1 MTVEQAYQACRGIAR
16 RQARNF
22 YFAFLAL
29 PAPKRNAICAVYA
42 FMRHADDISDDES
55 LPLPERRARMAVWRA
70 AWRHH
75 AETGSFK
82 GAPDPVF
89 LALNDG
95 RLRFRIP
102 LRLLDQLVEGTAM
115 DLQEEALQQKG
126 LQEEGLQEEGLQKS
140 LRAEAPHEEARRR
153 EHHLSQTFADF
164 DELRR
169 YCYLVASVVGLV
181 CIRIFEYSSPQAEAL
196 AEELGLAFQLTNIL
210 RDVREDAE
218 RGRVYLPVD
227 ELARHGLTPVSLA
240 AEAQTGAPPSA
251 ATRAML
257 HEQAERAERFYQAGT
272 RLLPLIAPDS
282 RPALWVLMTI
292 YHRLLGRIRQAQYD
306 VFTERR
312 SVPTW
317 QKLLL
322 LARGLA
328 RTFIA
333 RLRRQ
338 PGPQPA
344 AAPTGTHR
352 RIAIVGAGV
361 AGLSAACALADSGYS
376 VTLFERRP
384 YVGGRAC
391 SYPHPGSGQVIDNC
405 QHILLGCCTNLTH
418 LLTRVGR
425 ADAVAWTRTLTYIEP
440 GGRRSVIR
448 PTLLPAPFASAP
460 SFLRARCFSFADK
473 RAIAHGLRQFLR
485 GYPAD
490 LPGTESFLSWAR
502 RHRQTPRALQ
512 RFWEP
517 ILQSALNDDLDR
529 VSVHYAG
536 KVLRDSFLN
545 SPQAGRIG
553 VPLLPLSEMYS
564 GATAYLQARGGSVL
578 LRTGV
583 ERIEQTSDGWR
594 VHTGDPAT
602 PQAFDDIVLALPFEA
617 TRSLLPGLP
626 EGADRDQLQQT
637 LLQFQHV
644 PLAGIHLWFDREITE
659 LPHAVLLDSTIQWM
673 YQRDKLDPAQAGH
686 GSASHLELVVSVAH
700 SLVPMSQP
708 DIVQLALEEL
718 ALFFPA
724 VREATLLKAVVT
736 KELRATFSVPPGLD
750 ARRPSARTAWPGLY
764 LAGDWTDTGWPA
776 TMEGAARS
784 GFLAAEA
791 LSGTRHLVP
800 DLPPRGF
807 MRLFG

>member
-1 MTVEQAYQACRGIAR
+1 MTVEQAYRICRGIAR

-55 LPLPERRARMAVWRA
+55 LPRPERRARMSAWRA

-75 AETGSFK
+75 AETGSFLDTNA
-82 GAPDPVF
+82 APDPVF
-89 LALNDG
+89 LALNDA
-95 RLRFRIP
+95 RLHFRIP
-102 LRLLDQLVEGTAM
+102 LDLLEQLVEGTAM
-115 DLQEEALQQKG
+115 DLREEHDA
-126 LQEEGLQEEGLQKS
+126 
-140 LRAEAPHEEARRR
+140 A
-153 EHHLSQTFADF
+153 QTFADF
-164 DELRR
+164 DALRR

-181 CIRIFEYSSPQAEAL
+181 CIRIFEYSSPAAEKL

-227 ELARHGLTPVSLA
+227 ELARHGLTPATLA
-240 AEAQTGAPPSA
+240 AQAQTGAAPTP

-257 HEQAERAERFYQAGT
+257 AEQAARAERFYQAGA

-292 YHRLLGRIRQAQYD
+292 YHRLLGRIRQAQYN
-306 VFTERR
+306 VFTERL

-328 RTFIA
+328 RTFVA

-338 PGPQPA
+338 PTPQPTVTRA
-344 AAPTGTHR
+344 DPTR
-352 RIAIVGAGV
+352 RIAIIGAGV

-384 YVGGRAC
+384 YVGGRAS
-391 SYPHPGSGQVIDNC
+391 SYPHPGSGETIDNC
-405 QHILLGCCTNLTH
+405 QHILLGCCTNLRS

-440 GGRRSVIR
+440 GGRRSVIE
-448 PTLLPAPFASAP
+448 PSALPAPFASAL
-460 SFLRARCFSFADK
+460 SFLRARCFSFQDK
-473 RAIAHGLRQFLR
+473 RAIAHGLRQFFR

-490 LPGTESFLSWAR
+490 VPGGETFLAWAR
-502 RHRQTPRALQ
+502 RHKQTAGALQ

-517 ILQSALNDDLDR
+517 ILKSALNDDLDR

-536 KVLRDSFLN
+536 KVLRDSFL
-545 SPQAGRIG
+545 SSSQAGHIG
-553 VPLLPLSEMYS
+553 VPLLPLSDMYS
-564 GATAYLQARGGSVL
+564 GAVAYLQARGGTVH

-583 ERIEQTSDGWR
+583 ERIEQTTEGWR
-594 VHTGDPAT
+594 VHTGESLAT
-602 PQAFDDIVLALPFEA
+602 FDDLILALPFEA
-617 TRSLLPGLP
+617 AQRLLPGLP
-626 EGADRDQLQQT
+626 ASPARDHLQQT
-637 LLQFQHV
+637 LLQFRHV

-673 YQRDKLDPAQAGH
+673 YQRDKLQPARGRNAHAPDQPGQ
-686 GSASHLELVVSVAH
+686 GSVSHLELVVSVAH

-708 DIVQLALEEL
+708 EIIELALREL

-724 VREATLLKAVVT
+724 VRDAKLLKAVVT

-750 ARRPSARTAWPGLY
+750 ARRPPARTAWPGLY

-791 LSGTRHLVP
+791 LTGNRYLVP

>member
-1 MTVEQAYQACRGIAR
+1 MTVEQAYQICRGIAR

-55 LPLPERRARMAVWRA
+55 LSRPERRARMAAWRA

-75 AETGSFK
+75 AQTGSFENT
-82 GAPDPVF
+82 PNPVF
-89 LALNDG
+89 LALNDA

-102 LRLLDQLVEGTAM
+102 LDLLEQLVEGTAM
-115 DLQEEALQQKG
+115 DLREEHDAT
-126 LQEEGLQEEGLQKS
+126 
-140 LRAEAPHEEARRR
+140 
-153 EHHLSQTFADF
+153 QTFADF
-164 DELRR
+164 DALRR

-181 CIRIFEYSSPQAEAL
+181 CIRIFEYNSPQAEQL

-227 ELARHGLTPVSLA
+227 ELARHGLTTSSLA
-240 AEAQTGAPPSA
+240 AEAQTGAPPSPA
-251 ATRAML
+251 ARAML
-257 HEQAERAERFYQAGT
+257 AEQAARAEHFYQAGT

-292 YHRLLGRIRQAQYD
+292 YHRLLGRIRQARYN
-306 VFTERR
+306 VFSERL

-328 RTFIA
+328 RTFVA
-333 RLRRQ
+333 RLRS
-338 PGPQPA
+338 QPA
-344 AAPTGTHR
+344 PRVTLTPADPTR

-384 YVGGRAC
+384 YVGGRAS
-391 SYPHPGSGQVIDNC
+391 SYPHPGSGETIDNC
-405 QHILLGCCTNLTH
+405 QHILLGCCTNLAH

-425 ADAVAWTRTLTYIEP
+425 ANAIAWTRTLTYIEP
-440 GGRRSVIR
+440 GGRRSVIQ
-448 PTLLPAPFASAP
+448 PTALPAPFAAAP
-460 SFLRARCFSFADK
+460 SFLRARCFSREDK
-473 RAIAHGLRQFLR
+473 RAIAHGLRQFFR

-490 LPGTESFLSWAR
+490 VPGGETFLAWAH
-502 RHRQTPRALQ
+502 RHKQTPGALQ

-517 ILQSALNDDLDR
+517 ILKSALNDDLDR

-545 SPQAGRIG
+545 SPEAGHIG

-564 GATAYLQARGGSVL
+564 GAVAYLEARGGTVH

-583 ERIEQTSDGWR
+583 ERIEQTTEGWR
-594 VHTGDPAT
+594 VHTSEPEPAPSNT
-602 PQAFDDIVLALPFEA
+602 FDDLILALPFEA
-617 TRSLLPGLP
+617 AQRLIPGLP
-626 EGADRDQLQQT
+626 ESAARDQLEQA

-673 YQRDKLDPAQAGH
+673 YQRDKLQPAQPRQ

-700 SLVPMSQP
+700 SLVPMSQSE
-708 DIVQLALEEL
+708 IIELALREL

-724 VREATLLKAVVT
+724 VLDARLLKAVVT
-736 KELRATFSVPPGLD
+736 KELRATFAVPPGLD
-750 ARRPSARTAWPGLY
+750 AHRPPARTAWPGLY

-791 LSGTRHLVP
+791 LTGNRYLVP
-800 DLPPRGF
+800 DLLPRGF

>member
-1 MTVEQAYQACRGIAR
+1 MTVEEAYRICRGIAR
-16 RQARNF
+16 REAKNF

-29 PAPKRNAICAVYA
+29 PPAKRNAICAVYA
-42 FMRHADDISDDES
+42 FMRHADDISDDEA
-55 LPLPERRARMAVWRA
+55 LPKPERRARMAAWRT
-70 AWRHH
+70 AWRHY
-75 AETGSFK
+75 AETGRAENQASD
-82 GAPDPVF
+82 AVY
-89 LALNDG
+89 LALNDA
-95 RLRFRIP
+95 RIRFRIP
-102 LRLLDQLVEGTAM
+102 LSLLDQLVDGTTL
-115 DLQEEALQQKG
+115 DLD
-126 LQEEGLQEEGLQKS
+126 
-140 LRAEAPHEEARRR
+140 
-153 EHHLSQTFADF
+153 EHHDDAQTFADF
-164 DELRR
+164 EALRR

-181 CIRIFEYSSPQAEAL
+181 CIRIFEYSSPAAEKL

-227 ELARHGLTPVSLA
+227 ELARHGLTPASLA
-240 AEAQTGAPPSA
+240 AAAQAGAAPTVA
-251 ATRAML
+251 IRAML
-257 HEQAERAERFYQAGT
+257 AEQGARAEQLYTAGA
-272 RLLPLIAPDS
+272 RLLPLIAADS

-292 YHRLLGRIRQAQYD
+292 YHRLLQRIRLADYD
-306 VFTERR
+306 VFSRR
-312 SVPTW
+312 LSVPNW

-328 RTFIA
+328 RTFVA
-333 RLRRQ
+333 RLR
-338 PGPQPA
+338 G
-344 AAPTGTHR
+344 APPVAVTIADPTR

-391 SYPHPGSGQVIDNC
+391 SYPHPGSGETIDNC
-405 QHILLGCCTNLTH
+405 QHILLGCCTNLAH
-418 LLTRVGR
+418 LFTRIGR
-425 ADAVAWTRTLTYIEP
+425 SNAVAWTRKLTYIEP
-440 GGRRSVIR
+440 GGRRSVIE
-448 PTLLPAPFASAP
+448 PTALPAPFSSTL
-460 SFLRARCFSFADK
+460 SFLRARCFSREDK
-473 RAIAHGLRQFLR
+473 RAIARGLRQFFR

-490 LPGTESFLSWAR
+490 VPGGENFLAWAH
-502 RHRQTPRALQ
+502 RHGQTPGALQ

-517 ILQSALNDDLDR
+517 ILKSALNDDLDR
-529 VSVHYAG
+529 ISVHYAG

-545 SPQAGRIG
+545 SSEAGHIG

-564 GATAYLQARGGSVL
+564 GAAAYLQARGGTL
-578 LRTGV
+578 HLRTSV
-583 ERIEQTSDGWR
+583 DRIEQNSAGWR
-594 VHTGDPAT
+594 VHTNGSPAE
-602 PQAFDDIVLALPFEA
+602 FDDVILALPFEA
-617 TRSLLPGLP
+617 AQRFIPGLP
-626 EGADRDQLQQT
+626 ESPARDALQHT

-673 YQRDKLDPAQAGH
+673 YQRDKLAPAQTRQ

-700 SLVPMSQP
+700 ALVPMSQP
-708 DIVQLALEEL
+708 DIIELALREL

-724 VREATLLKAVVT
+724 VRGAKLLKAVVT

-750 ARRPSARTAWPGLY
+750 AHRPPARTAWPGLY

-791 LSGTRHLVP
+791 LSGNRYLIP